1 MKEEEMLFLREEEL
15 KARHRIQEVMVAELH
30 PTLLGIERV
39 VIIFLVGRWMKKVA
53 LKRKFNKMFH
63 DYSNWS
69 HNTGRILTSLVG
81 ICCAQKGEA
90 LFRAYM

>member
-1 MKEEEMLFLREEEL
+1 MLFLREEEL

-39 VIIFLVGRWMKKVA
+39 VIIFLVGRWVEKVL
-53 LKRKFNKMFH
+53 LKRKFNIMFH
-63 DYSNWS
+63 DYSKWS

-81 ICCAQKGEA
+81 ICYTQKGEA
-90 LFRAYM
+90 LFRAYI